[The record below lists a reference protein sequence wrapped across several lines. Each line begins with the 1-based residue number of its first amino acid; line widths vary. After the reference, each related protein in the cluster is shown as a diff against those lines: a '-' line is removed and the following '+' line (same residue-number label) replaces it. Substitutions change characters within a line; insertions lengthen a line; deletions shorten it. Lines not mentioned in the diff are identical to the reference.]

1 MMQFANNKL
10 PPGLMSEKS
19 PEASPAV
26 EVEMNNRFV
35 TGSYVMAVHTFAPAS
50 SHESPFQVFAIS
62 STVFDSYGFDG
73 SPGAVQK
80 VHAFLPVSAST
91 ATTPPRTSYSMPAQP
106 VNTLPSPTRGA
117 SVIPVWAA
125 SHTGVSH
132 TFFPFA
138 ASIAT
143 MRQSPVP
150 TYTLP
155 CHTAT
160 PRFLRPS

>member
-1 MMQFANNKL
+1 MMEFANNRL
-10 PPGLMSEKS
+10 PLGLMLEKS

-26 EVEMNNRFV
+26 DVGMNNRFV
-35 TGSYVMAVHTFAPAS
+35 TGSWLVSFPPVPPRS
-50 SHESPFQVFAIS
+50 CHESPFQVWAMS
-62 STVFDSYGFDG
+62 SIVFDSYGFDG

-80 VHAFLPVSAST
+80 VQAFLPVSASN
-91 ATTPPRTSYSMPAQP
+91 ATSPPRTSYSMPAQP
-106 VNTLPSPTRGA
+106 VNTLPSLTRGA

-132 TFFPFA
+132 TFFPVA